1 MEAEEWMPLSA
12 GSQGSCKG
20 RQLVR
25 ARGMCVIFLSFA
37 EGRCGAAEVLKHGL
51 RRRGRCLSRVG
62 VRTVSSWTLP
72 GEQNS
77 DSVTNIRITLD
88 CNQNGSMIYLLTIHR

>member
-1 MEAEEWMPLSA
+1 MEAEEWIPLSA

-37 EGRCGAAEVLKHGL
+37 EGDVVQLK
-51 RRRGRCLSRVG
+51 C
-62 VRTVSSWTLP
+62 
-72 GEQNS
+72 
-77 DSVTNIRITLD
+77 
-88 CNQNGSMIYLLTIHR
+88 